1 MAYRIRYHRD
11 AKAEWD
17 KCLATYGPGE
27 VTEQFER
34 WLKDLA
40 EEAESRAWS
49 ISLDLISLLERVGD
63 AERLVR
69 DWPTLWQR
77 FWDAK
82 FVEKLRAVAVALKE
96 RRPPYESRG
105 AINLLRVYAVYC
117 EVVAVYLVD
126 HVAREVAFITFDGLP
141 MQGYD

>member
-11 AKAEWD
+11 AKTEWD
-17 KCLATYGPGE
+17 KCLGTYGPGE
-27 VTEQFER
+27 VTDQFEA

-40 EEAESRAWS
+40 AEAESKKWT
-49 ISLDLISLLERVGD
+49 ISLDLISLLERIED
-63 AERLVR
+63 AEKLVLE
-69 DWPTLWQR
+69 WPTLWQR

-82 FVEKLRAVAVALKE
+82 FVDKLHAVALVLKD
-96 RRPPYESRG
+96 RRPPYEPRG
-105 AINLLRVYAVYC
+105 AINLFRVYAVFC

-126 HVAREVAFITFDGLP
+126 HVAREVVFITFDGLP